1 MGNITSLQSHTNE
14 LLSLLQQLARKD
26 DNQVG
31 AIAHLSILLLT
42 RHNQQLSGGV
52 NDVELTEDGSG
63 IRSQDHLLQVVD
75 DDLVAAVGA
84 QGGLDGL
91 RDGLAGLDV
100 PDDGSVFGIVAELS
114 ARVLAG
120 AKLSWLRRADKE
132 VGLRWDVHRLPIL
145 HLPLV
150 PRLEETGL
158 GGPGDG

>member
-1 MGNITSLQSHTNE
+1 M
-14 LLSLLQQLARKD
+14 
-26 DNQVG
+26 
-31 AIAHLSILLLT
+31 
-42 RHNQQLSGGV
+42 
-52 NDVELTEDGSG
+52 
-63 IRSQDHLLQVVD
+63 VD

-100 PDDGSVFGIVAELS
+100 PDDGSVFGIMAGLS

-120 AKLSWLRRADKE
+120 GEIELVAAADKE
-132 VGLRWDVHRLPIL
+132 VGLRWDVHGLPIL

>member
-1 MGNITSLQSHTNE
+1 M
-14 LLSLLQQLARKD
+14 
-26 DNQVG
+26 
-31 AIAHLSILLLT
+31 
-42 RHNQQLSGGV
+42 
-52 NDVELTEDGSG
+52 
-63 IRSQDHLLQVVD
+63 VD

-132 VGLRWDVHRLPIL
+132 VGLRWDVHGLPIL